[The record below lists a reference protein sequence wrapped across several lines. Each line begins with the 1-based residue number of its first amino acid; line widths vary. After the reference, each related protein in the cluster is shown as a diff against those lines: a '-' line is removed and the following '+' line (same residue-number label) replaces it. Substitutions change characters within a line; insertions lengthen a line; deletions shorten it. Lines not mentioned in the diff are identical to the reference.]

1 MYKKVSKMREEPWEN
16 TVDALLERKQDVEL
30 DSSLE
35 VAMYGG
41 LAVFPS
47 VVRLIKT
54 VQGSHDVCLAMDQCS
69 VKDNQ
74 EQEINSGNIGLVID
88 EAKETVNEKEEK
100 DEKEEIDSMEIN
112 SMEIDEKK
120 QDKKPNQAE
129 KSAHAIKK
137 ILLKKVRTKTI
148 YRQAIKCMADI
159 LNVGPKS
166 KFSCAPHWRIQ
177 VTLNSHRVAAPIIQN
192 LVRHSRRL
200 TPPLSGL
207 VEGKK
212 MFYLLLISFMSFV
225 RRDNSRS
232 STSSMI

>member
-74 EQEINSGNIGLVID
+74 EQEINSGNLGLVID
-88 EAKETVNEKEEK
+88 ETKETVNEKEEK
-100 DEKEEIDSMEIN
+100 VIN
-112 SMEIDEKK
+112 IQTKK
-120 QDKKPNQAE
+120 DDCG
-129 KSAHAIKK
+129 KS
-137 ILLKKVRTKTI
+137 I
-148 YRQAIKCMADI
+148 YDLEI
-159 LNVGPKS
+159 LNKVLDEQGM
-166 KFSCAPHWRIQ
+166 H
-177 VTLNSHRVAAPIIQN
+177 
-192 LVRHSRRL
+192 
-200 TPPLSGL
+200 
-207 VEGKK
+207 
-212 MFYLLLISFMSFV
+212 
-225 RRDNSRS
+225 
-232 STSSMI
+232 